1 MLDLSKITAGLHQD
15 ADRIWR
21 APRTARVNYPDE
33 ANAFCFSVEEGS
45 FWFLHRNAALLEL
58 LRQYPPGGW
67 LADIGGGNGFVSLA
81 LTRAG
86 FDTVMIEPGAVG
98 IRNAAS
104 RGLTSLVHATL
115 QEADFAPE
123 SVPAAG
129 LFDVLEHVDDD
140 RQLLRD
146 VHRTLTPGGRL
157 FLSVPAYASLWST
170 EDDLV
175 GHHHRYTTTNL
186 ARIVEGAGFVVEL
199 ATYLFAPL
207 PLPILLLRTIP
218 SKLGWRRTLDAEQI
232 REELKRPP
240 GAGSRLLTNI
250 LGLELRALRNRRRI
264 PFGSSCLMVARKNRC
279 GPV

>member
-1 MLDLSKITAGLHQD
+1 
-15 ADRIWR
+15 
-21 APRTARVNYPDE
+21 
-33 ANAFCFSVEEGS
+33 
-45 FWFLHRNAALLEL
+45 
-58 LRQYPPGGW
+58 
-67 LADIGGGNGFVSLA
+67 
-81 LTRAG
+81 
-86 FDTVMIEPGAVG
+86 
-98 IRNAAS
+98 
-104 RGLTSLVHATL
+104 
-115 QEADFAPE
+115 
-123 SVPAAG
+123 
-129 LFDVLEHVDDD
+129 
-140 RQLLRD
+140 
-146 VHRTLTPGGRL
+146 LTPGGRL